1 MDKRLLL
8 MMLLAVVPASGFAAG
23 GGAPLDS
30 ANVNV
35 ADTAALQRGAAY
47 YVNNCLGCHSLEYV
61 RYNRLADDLGLT
73 EDQVTENLM
82 YTGERI
88 HDTMTVAM
96 PADDSSVWFGR
107 TPPDLSLVARS
118 RGEDWI
124 YTFLKSFYVDPS
136 KPTGANN
143 TVLVGASMP
152 HVLWEQ
158 QGLQRA
164 IFHEEID
171 EAGNPHTEFEGFEL
185 VSAGS
190 MSPEAFDRMIRDIV
204 TFLSYAGEPMQLE
217 RQRLGVKVLL
227 FLLVFFVLAFLL
239 KKEIWKD
246 VK

>member
-1 MDKRLLL
+1 MLRRLTI
-8 MMLLAVVPASGFAAG
+8 LLAGLLPGAVFAAG
-23 GGAPLDS
+23 GGAALED
-30 ANVNV
+30 ARVNV
-35 ADTAALQRGAAY
+35 ADTAALQRGAGY

-61 RYNRLADDLGLT
+61 RYNRLGEDLGLT
-73 EDQVTENLM
+73 EAQVTENLM

-96 PADDSSVWFGR
+96 SAADSAVWFGR

-124 YTFLKSFYVDPS
+124 YTFLKSFYADPS
-136 KPTGANN
+136 KATGTNN
-143 TVLVGASMP
+143 TVLEGASMP
-152 HVLWEQ
+152 HVLWEA

-164 IFHEEID
+164 VYREEMD
-171 EAGNPHTEFEGFEL
+171 EAGNPHKVFQRFEQISPGT
-185 VSAGS
+185 
-190 MSPEAFDRMIRDIV
+190 MSPEEYDRMIRDIT

-217 RQRLGVKVLL
+217 RQQLGVRVLMFLLL
-227 FLLVFFVLAFLL
+227 FLIVAFLL

>member
-1 MDKRLLL
+1 MLRRLVLLL
-8 MMLLAVVPASGFAAG
+8 IGFVPGGAFAAG
-23 GGAPLDS
+23 GSAHLDE
-30 ANVNV
+30 ARVNV
-35 ADTAALQRGAAY
+35 ADTAALQRGAGY
-47 YVNNCLGCHSLEYV
+47 FVNNCLGCHSLEYV
-61 RYNRLADDLGLT
+61 RYNRLGEDLGLT

-96 PADDSSVWFGR
+96 SAEDSAVWFGR

-136 KPTGANN
+136 KPTGTNN
-143 TVLVGASMP
+143 TVLEGASMP
-152 HVLWEQ
+152 HVLWEA
-158 QGLQRA
+158 QGMQRA
-164 IFHEEID
+164 VYREETD
-171 EAGNPHTEFEGFEL
+171 EAGNPHKVFERFEQ
-185 VSAGS
+185 VSPGT
-190 MSPEAFDRMIRDIV
+190 MSPEEYDRMIRDIT

-217 RQRLGVKVLL
+217 RQQLGVRVLMFLLL
-227 FLLVFFVLAFLL
+227 FLILAFLL